1 VNEFAIFRLSWRT
14 VRHGPTGPWRRYVFF
29 SLFVNLKTNNPFM
42 KTAAKRSLFSTLWV
56 VLVLLSTTAFA
67 QDEDKSKRPSPPAK
81 ATGKVGNTTITID
94 YSRPSVKGR
103 NVWSELAPYGQVWRT
118 GANEATTF
126 EVNNDV
132 TVEGK
137 ALPAGKYSLFTIPGE
152 NEWTVI
158 FNKEPKQWG
167 AYKYDEKKDAL
178 RVTVKPKKAPKM
190 TEQFTINVNKGTV
203 AMLWEN
209 AQVDFKVAPSTGGAQ

>member
-1 VNEFAIFRLSWRT
+1 
-14 VRHGPTGPWRRYVFF
+14 
-29 SLFVNLKTNNPFM
+29 M
-42 KTAAKRSLFSTLWV
+42 
-56 VLVLLSTTAFA
+56 
-67 QDEDKSKRPSPPAK
+67 
-81 ATGKVGNTTITID
+81 
-94 YSRPSVKGR
+94 
-103 NVWSELAPYGQVWRT
+103 WRT

-137 ALPAGKYSLFTIPGE
+137 ALPAGKYSLFTIPGQ
-152 NEWTVI
+152 NEWTII